1 MENNELFK
9 IVKDDSELDSIR
21 RFDIIKFNDLDF
33 KFISKNS
40 KYFNNLYKEESY
52 VYLILKRDITNAEN
66 KKYNFQ
72 LTILKYEDEWFYVS
86 YKLYSEELWYYWQ
99 NKKKKHLKK
108 STEVEA
114 NEYICDQLYG
124 LVKLIDYL
132 YEQATKKI

>member
-9 IVKDDSELDSIR
+9 IVQDGSGLDYIR
-21 RFDIIKFNDLDF
+21 RFDIIKFDDLDF

-40 KYFNNLYKEESY
+40 KYFNNLYKEENY
-52 VYLILKRDITNAEN
+52 VYLILKSDVTNVEN
-66 KKYNFQ
+66 KEYNFI

-86 YKLYSEELWYYWQ
+86 YKLYSYELWYYWQ
-99 NKKKKHLKK
+99 NKKKKHFKR